1 MVASARKRGEMKT
14 SWLERFVQG
23 DEKSSG
29 DGGWQWSHD
38 MDALNTAGLVT

>member
-1 MVASARKRGEMKT
+1 MVAWARKKGEMKT

-29 DGGWQWSHD
+29 DGGWRWSQD
-38 MDALNTAGLVT
+38 MDALNAVGLVT